1 MTTYW
6 KQAELRGVRGLGGPV
21 ATRALAIV
29 HTCMYNAW
37 AAYDEKAVGTQL
49 GGALRRP
56 VSERTE
62 ANKNKAIS
70 YAAYRA
76 LTDVLPEETETVYK
90 PLMRELGYDPDDKS
104 TDIETPAGVGNVAC
118 AAVLEYRHRDGAN
131 QLGDMPRDASKQ
143 PASEGGRYNGAE
155 RTDLKIGHYN
165 DEERTLKRAPQGG
178 TENGA
183 PYEDWSGYRAV
194 NGPGTVPAR
203 ASFTKPLNPDR
214 WQPLTY
220 TDANGSLVVQMFAG
234 AHWGFVKPF
243 AWNSKAEDGEGSR
256 LEASG
261 TKSNLLAPA
270 PAKYGSAEYE
280 KQAEELIGLS
290 GNLTDR
296 QKMLAEYWSGAPGE
310 KPVAARWMRFA
321 EFVCERDH
329 CTLDEEVKLFF
340 VLSNAMMDADIAAWD
355 AKRVYDSVRPA
366 TAVPLLSRG
375 KKIRAWGGPGKGTV
389 EMDGGQWVPYQP
401 ATLPTAASPEYVSET
416 SAESA
421 AAARVLALWTG
432 SDQFGYE
439 ATFAKGSSKIEPGAT
454 PAGALRLKWQTFSEA
469 AGDAGMAGRYG
480 GIQFERGDLA
490 GRRLGRATAEKAW
503 VKAQDYFGRTANSR
517 NSRQSPDNMG
527 LALIGRSAVSARVID
542 SERMARRIKLIG
554 LPRSADL
561 DRCRGWGSGWANL
574 RGPERDGLPL

>member
-1 MTTYW
+1 MFDRSKRFSVGLIFLLVLPSINPAQSAPSGVTKYW
-6 KQAELRGVRGLGGPV
+6 GKAELHGARASGAPV
-21 ATRALAIV
+21 ASRALAIV
-29 HTCMYNAW
+29 HTCMYDAW

-49 GGALRRP
+49 SGALRRP
-56 VSERTE
+56 AAERTP
-62 ANKNKAIS
+62 ANKEKAIS

-90 PLMRELGYDPDDKS
+90 PLMRELGYNPDDKS
-104 TDIETPAGVGNVAC
+104 TDIETPVGIGNVAC

-131 QLGDMPRDASKQ
+131 QLGDFGVD
-143 PASEGGRYNGAE
+143 SEKSRLEA
-155 RTDLKIGHYN
+155 
-165 DEERTLKRAPQGG
+165 GG
-178 TENGA
+178 TKSDDSLSAVPERAISEDGPYKGQSNGHNNGQQTGA

-203 ASFTKPLNPDR
+203 ATFTKPLNPDR

-243 AWNSKAEDGEGSR
+243 AWNSKAEDGERSR
-256 LEASG
+256 LEAGG
-261 TKSNLLAPA
+261 TKSNLLVPG
-270 PAKYGSAEYE
+270 PAKYGSTEYE
-280 KQAEELIGLS
+280 KQAEELVSLS

-310 KPVAARWMRFA
+310 EPAAARWMRFA
-321 EFVCERDH
+321 EFVCERDR

-366 TAVPLLSRG
+366 TAVPLMFRG

-401 ATLPTAASPEYVSET
+401 ATLPTPASPEYVSET

-432 SDQFGYE
+432 SDRFGYE
-439 ATFAKGSSKIEPGAT
+439 TTFAKGSSRIEPGAT
-454 PAGALRLKWQTFSEA
+454 PAATLRIKWQTLSEA
-469 AGDAGMAGRYG
+469 ASEAGMAGRYG
-480 GIQFERGDLA
+480 GIQFARGDLA
-490 GRRLGRATAEKAW
+490 GRKLGRAVAEEAW
-503 VKAQDYFGRTANSR
+503 GKAQDYFGKTANEGM
-517 NSRQSPDNMG
+517 NSRQSPDNM
-527 LALIGRSAVSARVID
+527 RH
-542 SERMARRIKLIG
+542 
-554 LPRSADL
+554 
-561 DRCRGWGSGWANL
+561 
-574 RGPERDGLPL
+574 